1 MLNLVTR
8 YRHISLFVLLLM
20 ISLTLVSLNRP
31 ANTIIQPTN
40 ILERGMLFVL
50 QPFQSA
56 ASRVLQE
63 VQGIWDN
70 YITLVQLHKTN
81 QELQRENA
89 ILVQQNTL
97 YTEQILEYKR
107 LKDTLIFLEERQF
120 STIPARVIGHAPG
133 NQENIIIVDK
143 GDVDNVQTSWPVITP
158 DGIAGI
164 TISVAKHSTKVLLL
178 IDPNCNVA
186 ALIQRSRDQ
195 GIVGGQSRDD
205 AYLMKYVNRRA
216 IIQEGVTY
224 QITDMTLQEL
234 AGEGLPG
241 YRITDH
247 ALLRLQEAGLTVDI
261 ILLLEELRHRLYLSQ
276 SSFFAA
282 VESTMGKEQ
291 ADWYKPL
298 LLQHVRADMLA
309 QLQQLHGQSFSDEG
323 EFLHRL
329 QYTIGLKRAGQF
341 RDLILRYAKR
351 EETVVSSGLGGIF
364 PKGLR
369 VGTVAKAIKQ
379 EYGLFQDIEITPSV
393 DFSKLE
399 EVLIIP
405 RDSEDKLTP

>member
-8 YRHISLFVLLLM
+8 YRHISLFILLLL

-31 ANTIIQPTN
+31 ATTFIQPTN

-56 ASRVLQE
+56 ASYVLQE
-63 VQGIWDN
+63 IQRIRAE
-70 YITLVQLHKTN
+70 YFALVDLRKKN
-81 QELQRENA
+81 RELQRENA
-89 ILVQQNTL
+89 ILIQQNTL

-107 LKDTLIFLEERQF
+107 LKDTLVFLQERQF

-133 NQENIIIVDK
+133 NQDNVIIVDK
-143 GDVDNVQTSWPVITP
+143 GYADDVQKSWPVITP

-195 GIVGGQSRDD
+195 GIVGGQSNDD

-224 QITDMTLQEL
+224 QITDMALQEL

-247 ALLRLQEAGLTVDI
+247 ALLRLQEAGLTADI
-261 ILLLEELRHRLYLSQ
+261 ILLLEELKHILYLSQ
-276 SSFFAA
+276 SSFLVA
-282 VESTMGKEQ
+282 VESIMGKEQ

-298 LLQHVRADMLA
+298 LVQHVRADMLT
-309 QLQQLHGQSFSDEG
+309 QLQQLHGQSFSDED
-323 EFLHRL
+323 EFLYRL
-329 QYTIGLKRAGQF
+329 QDTIGLKRVEQY
-341 RDLILRYAKR
+341 RDLILRHAKR
-351 EETVVSSGLGGIF
+351 EEVVVSSGLGGIF

-369 VGTVAKAIKQ
+369 VGTVAKVIKQ
-379 EYGLFQDIEITPSV
+379 EYGLFQDIEITPGV

-405 RDSEDKLTP
+405 RDSEDNPTP